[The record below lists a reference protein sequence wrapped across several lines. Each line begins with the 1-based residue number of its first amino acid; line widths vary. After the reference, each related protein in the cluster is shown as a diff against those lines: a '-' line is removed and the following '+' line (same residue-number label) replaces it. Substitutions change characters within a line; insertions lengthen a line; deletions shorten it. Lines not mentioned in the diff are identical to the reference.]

1 MRTRIDLFFGFLAL
15 LIFNSLAIAQFTP
28 EDLAER
34 EKWEEFLKTAE
45 VITQSQLI
53 GRHAVTSPWK
63 LELERNGITRSA
75 CWKDCKGKIG
85 GFMES

>member
-34 EKWEEFLKTAE
+34 EK
-45 VITQSQLI
+45 
-53 GRHAVTSPWK
+53 
-63 LELERNGITRSA
+63 
-75 CWKDCKGKIG
+75 
-85 GFMES
+85 